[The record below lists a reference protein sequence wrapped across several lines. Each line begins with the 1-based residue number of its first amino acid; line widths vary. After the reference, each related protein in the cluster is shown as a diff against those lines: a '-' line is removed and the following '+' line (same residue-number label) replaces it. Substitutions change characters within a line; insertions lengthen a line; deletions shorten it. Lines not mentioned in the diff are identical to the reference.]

1 MMLGRVS
8 RRRYLL
14 ASKCLVHSHARL
26 AHMVTAKRRM
36 GKLLMRVFVRAV
48 FAVFCS
54 TFSARRIARVFFGR
68 KSRGT
73 YFLPLHSFRASAFC
87 FWLYTVRIRA
97 MALRTILIL
106 ASLEAAPPAT
116 LATRSCPNSV
126 FISSSS
132 FISSFDVLERSS
144 YAFTRT
150 MAAKSSSD
158 GREWGA
164 RRGDRPAFLE

>member
-1 MMLGRVS
+1 MMLGLVS
-8 RRRYLL
+8 RRRYFL
-14 ASKCLVHSHARL
+14 ASKWPLHSPARL

-36 GKLLMRVFVRAV
+36 GKLLMRVFWRAV

-73 YFLPLHSFRASAFC
+73 YFLPLHSLRASAFC

-97 MALRTILIL
+97 MDLRTILIF
-106 ASLEAAPPAT
+106 ANFDAAPPAT
-116 LATRSCPNSV
+116 LATRNWASSL

-132 FISSFDVLERSS
+132 FNNSLEVFERSS

-150 MAAKSSSD
+150 MVAI
-158 GREWGA
+158 GWGGCEVCA
-164 RRGDRPAFLE
+164 NN